1 VDPTQPRTHYS
12 SLSYIVSRVIGFLR
26 THRYEILFLI
36 SLALSYVLVIVY
48 WTHGKLLFGGDG
60 VGYYNYYNF
69 LQSPSFSGLI
79 WAFTEFMSLNNIY
92 AMYYSHLFLSAL
104 FSVAGIYILTRIILK
119 NISGKRGIML
129 GMLASLLFLF
139 NPWSVSLTYLSL
151 VGDVS
156 IGAGGLTFFFIGLFL
171 FLNDVTYSK
180 GTRKFTPII
189 AGIGLGIAQ
198 SPFPNYIRLLF
209 VVVVIFLAA
218 ELFLIMHKRTRNLH
232 YLGGMLVFALVC
244 ILVSIGLSQEYFI
257 PIVSNIHSTVALANA
272 GAADKVYLGFYT
284 GQFNDL
290 LNELR
295 GLSQWQYPGIFYYS
309 LYVNLGVIFV
319 ISFLWPIFA
328 LAIPLLLV
336 KHTDKK
342 DAPRIF
348 ILVLALLLVI
358 FWDKG
363 ENAPFGQLWIIIN
376 SFLPT
381 GYQFIPTGY
390 LTSIFITR
398 FFPILSA
405 FSIISVYDILQSHH
419 LTAGKR
425 GLFLKRLKK
434 VVAGSH
440 ILPFMI
446 LIILTILLIASAYP
460 AFAGYAE
467 TYSYNGSNQNN
478 QGFFIPQSYYQAKT
492 FLANNNNGSVLLLPP
507 TTSNPYIT
515 TNWGYSGEIGF
526 YSSFFA
532 PINIITLN
540 NFGGTYSNAT
550 QLLEYEELTQ
560 PKLNASNALDGY
572 VYNLEDYKIRYL
584 LIDASITSGIAETAK
599 RSYSLVMNLVNV
611 SFAKIVFADG
621 DLTIASIN
629 YNEMKSNAYVSY
641 PEVTD
646 TNSSQPEIYSYNQNA
661 SRFQTFGVADAG
673 NTVTFSIPGY
683 NGTIP
688 PVWYEN
694 GSLLG
699 RSYFE
704 NITFPS
710 PGLYNISAR
719 FPNGTLLHMNYTVNK
734 RISPIIL
741 VMPPPQLVE
750 TGTTVYLTGVVS
762 GGTTFPEASYN
773 WEWYINGVYQKSI
786 GDSSYGIQVIFNRSG
801 TYNITLVVHDG
812 LLENASTSTV
822 LHAEIG
828 IYSYNQNAS
837 RFQTFGVA
845 DAGNTVTFSIPGY
858 NGTIP
863 PVWYENGSLLGRS
876 YFENITFPSPGLY
889 NISARFPNGT
899 LLHMNYTVNKRISP
913 IILVMPPPQLVETGT
928 TVYLTGVVSGGTT
941 FPEASYNWE
950 WYINGVYQK
959 SIGDSSYGIQVIF
972 NRSGTYNIT
981 LVVHDGLLENAS
993 TSTVLHVLSPLIY
1006 KIDMGFRENVTPGST
1021 FYFFVVIIAVFETI
1035 TNVRAN
1041 RGRK

>member
-1 VDPTQPRTHYS
+1 MRDKEVLALVRKDPQPLNPNASGVRINRFFT
-12 SLSYIVSRVIGFLR
+12 

-36 SLALSYVLVIVY
+36 SLALFYNLVIAY

-60 VGYYNYYNF
+60 VGYYNYYDF

-79 WAFTEFMSLNNIY
+79 WAFTEFISFKNIY
-92 AMYYSHLFLSAL
+92 VMYYFHLFLSTL
-104 FSVAGIYILTRIILK
+104 FSIAGIYVLTRLVLK
-119 NISGKRGIML
+119 NISGQRGMML
-129 GMLASLLFLF
+129 GMVTSLLFLF
-139 NPWSVSLTYLSL
+139 NPWSVSLTYISL
-151 VGDVS
+151 IGSVS
-156 IGAGGLTFFFIGLFL
+156 IGTGGLTLFFIGLFL
-171 FLNDVTYSK
+171 FFNENESTARIRRFS
-180 GTRKFTPII
+180 PII

-218 ELFLIMHKRTRNLH
+218 ELFLIVHKRTRNLH
-232 YLGGMLVFALVC
+232 HLGGMLVFALVC
-244 ILVSIGLSQEYFI
+244 IIVSIGLSVEYFI
-257 PIVSNIHSTVALANA
+257 PIVSSIHSTIALANA
-272 GAADKVYLGFYT
+272 GASDKVYLGFYT
-284 GQFNDL
+284 GQFNVL

-309 LYVNLGVIFV
+309 LYVNLGVIFI
-319 ISFLWPIFA
+319 ISFIWPIFA
-328 LAIPLLLV
+328 LVLPLLLV

-342 DAPRIF
+342 DTLRIF

-363 ENAPFGQLWIIIN
+363 ENPPFGQLWIIIN

-390 LTSIFITR
+390 LTSIFISR

-405 FSIISVYDILQSHH
+405 FSTISIYDVLQSHH
-419 LTAGKR
+419 LTLGKWES
-425 GLFLKRLKK
+425 LLKRFKK
-434 VVAGSH
+434 VVAGRN

-446 LIILTILLIASAYP
+446 SIILTILLIASAYP
-460 AFAGYAE
+460 AFVGYAE

-478 QGFFIPQSYYQAKT
+478 QGFFIPQSYDQAKT
-492 FLANNNNGSVLLLPP
+492 FLTNNNNGSVLLLPP

-532 PINIITLN
+532 PINVITLN

-560 PKLNASNALDGY
+560 PKLNASNGLNTY
-572 VYNLEDYKIRYL
+572 ISNLEDYKIRYL
-584 LIDASITSGIAETAK
+584 LIDASITSGTAETAK
-599 RSYSLVMNLVNV
+599 QSYSLVMNLVNA
-611 SFAKIVFADG
+611 SFAKIVFVDG
-621 DLTIASIN
+621 DLIIASIN
-629 YNEMKSNAYVSY
+629 YNEMKSNEYVFY
-641 PEVTD
+641 PEVTN
-646 TNSSQPEIYSYNQNA
+646 TNISQVEIYSYNQNA

-710 PGLYNISAR
+710 PGLYNIGAR

-750 TGTTVYLTGVVS
+750 TGSTVYLTGGVS

-786 GDSSYGIQVIFNRSG
+786 GDSSYGIQVVFNRSG
-801 TYNITLVVHDG
+801 TYNITLVVHD
-812 LLENASTSTV
+812 A
-822 LHAEIG
+822 
-828 IYSYNQNAS
+828 
-837 RFQTFGVA
+837 
-845 DAGNTVTFSIPGY
+845 
-858 NGTIP
+858 
-863 PVWYENGSLLGRS
+863 
-876 YFENITFPSPGLY
+876 
-889 NISARFPNGT
+889 
-899 LLHMNYTVNKRISP
+899 
-913 IILVMPPPQLVETGT
+913 
-928 TVYLTGVVSGGTT
+928 
-941 FPEASYNWE
+941 
-950 WYINGVYQK
+950 
-959 SIGDSSYGIQVIF
+959 
-972 NRSGTYNIT
+972 
-981 LVVHDGLLENAS
+981 LLENAS

-1006 KIDMGFRENVTPGST
+1006 KIDMGVRENVTPGST
-1021 FYFFVVIIAVFETI
+1021 FYFFVVIIAVFESI
-1035 TNVRAN
+1035 TYAWAN